1 MVGDYMF
8 HRDPTK
14 EKKVQYS
21 IRKLFS
27 ILELKRTAL
36 TGQLTTTG
44 RLTTHAREWN
54 TICFC
59 WSVEQQQA
67 FKVLGSRD
75 GYEEGTNNAR
85 ILVEGWVATWRESW
99 TSAEFHLFHF
109 FFFQT
114 RSMNFHVR
122 VHPITS
128 SVLIC
133 FFIYLNAIEM
143 RKLRCAQLI
152 QWSSGAKP
160 LFVRNAVTV
169 AHICI

>member
-109 FFFQT
+109 FFFRHGLWIFMFVFTPSRQV
-114 RSMNFHVR
+114 F
-122 VHPITS
+122 S
-128 SVLIC
+128 SVFL
-133 FFIYLNAIEM
+133 FIWMRLKWGSCAAPSWSNDHPGRSHCLWEM
-143 RKLRCAQLI
+143 
-152 QWSSGAKP
+152 P
-160 LFVRNAVTV
+160 
-169 AHICI
+169 